1 MENWKR
7 IPSYSLYE
15 ASDLGRIKTFNWKNK
30 KTEAIMKPHIDGC
43 GYLRTMLKRDS
54 DGEIHT
60 IKVHRIIGITFIPNP
75 ENKPQI
81 NHKNGIRSDNRAIN
95 LEWVTNSENIKDSF
109 AKGRS
114 SNLGSKNPAA
124 TVTEE
129 QVIEIRKNYVYHRKN
144 QYDRRGETLQQ
155 IANRYG
161 TSRNIIKMI
170 ISGRTWK
177 HLL

>member
-7 IPSYSLYE
+7 IPGYSLYE
-15 ASDLGRIKTFNWKNK
+15 ASDLGKIKTFNWKNK
-30 KTEAIMKPHIDGC
+30 KTEAIMKPSIDGS

-75 ENKPQI
+75 NNKPQI
-81 NHKNGIRSDNRAIN
+81 NHKNGIRTDNRVIN
-95 LEWVTNSENIKDSF
+95 LEWVNNSENIKDSF

-114 SNLGSKNPAA
+114 SNLGSKNPCA
-124 TVTEE
+124 TLTEE
-129 QVIEIRKNYVYHRKN
+129 QVMEIRKNYVYGRKTAKKG
-144 QYDRRGETLQQ
+144 DITKRQ
-155 IANRYG
+155 IAEKYG
-161 TSRNIIKMI
+161 TSFNVIKLLI
-170 ISGRTWK
+170 QKRSWK